1 VKIRPGL
8 FLLILFLLPSPG
20 EGPAAQEEKPPEPG
34 PVAKAEAL
42 IRKGEISKAL
52 ALLQEALAESP
63 KDPALHLLVARA
75 VYLRARKTS
84 RDPRLGQEVLEDLE
98 MVEEEARAALEGMP
112 HSRDAGMLLAQ
123 ALYGRSR
130 IDEAEKQVVRVLKD
144 HPGDGGAEFLLGEI
158 LFFRAGKAARAGD
171 SKAAAV
177 LRRRAEE
184 HYRKALAGR
193 ADRAKT
199 LRRLGDL
206 ATYEGAMEKALGLY
220 GKALALDSS
229 QAPHSWLYE
238 KCAPARGTKLYLEA
252 AAAREKAGD
261 KKGAAYLLA
270 WAGTY
275 LEKQKKWKKARGV
288 YEKSFALDPEGQW
301 RSLYR
306 AGWCSWWL
314 GLKGDAEKAFLL
326 LARTRRPEFCD
337 MLGSL
342 GAEGET
348 AAAMMHALA
357 SAAVAEGRTAD
368 ARDLSLLL
376 ATLRGRAMDWNNYA
390 FLCRETGRY
399 EDAWQSYL
407 RALSKA
413 PDNPRILNDAALILQ
428 YHLHRNL
435 KLARKLYLKA
445 IASARKILADKNAK
459 PADKSEAASALR
471 DARSNL
477 ARLKKS

>member
-1 VKIRPGL
+1 MKNRARLLLL
-8 FLLILFLLPSPG
+8 FLLLAPG
-20 EGPAAQEEKPPEPG
+20 GRQVSAQTEKPAPPDPAA
-34 PVAKAEAL
+34 KADAL
-42 IRKGEISKAL
+42 IRKGELSKAL
-52 ALLQEALAESP
+52 AILQDALASKP

-75 VYLRARKTS
+75 VYLRAKKTS
-84 RDPRLGQEVLEDLE
+84 RDPRLGREVLEDLE

-112 HSRDAGMLLAQ
+112 DSRDARMLLAQ
-123 ALYGRSR
+123 SLYGRSK
-130 IDEAEKQVVRVLKD
+130 IDEAEQQAIRVLKD

-158 LFFRAGKAARAGD
+158 LFLRAGKAARVGD
-171 SKAAAV
+171 TKAAAA
-177 LRRRAEE
+177 LRGRAEE
-184 HYRKALAGR
+184 HYKKALEGG

-206 ATYEGAMEKALGLY
+206 ATYDGNMEKALGLY
-220 GKALALDSS
+220 GKALALDST
-229 QAPHSWLYE
+229 QAPHSWLYG
-238 KCAPARGTKLYLEA
+238 KIAPSRGTRLYLDA

-261 KKGAAYLLA
+261 KKGAAFLLA
-270 WAGTY
+270 WAGAY
-275 LEKQKKWKKARGV
+275 LEKQKKWKEARGS

-306 AGWCSWWL
+306 AGWCCWWL
-314 GLKGDAEKAFLL
+314 GLKKDAEKTFLE

-337 MLGSL
+337 LLGNL
-342 GAEGET
+342 GTEGKT

-435 KLARKLYLKA
+435 KLARRLYRKA
-445 IASARKILADKNAK
+445 IASAKKILADKNAK

-477 ARLKKS
+477 SRLK